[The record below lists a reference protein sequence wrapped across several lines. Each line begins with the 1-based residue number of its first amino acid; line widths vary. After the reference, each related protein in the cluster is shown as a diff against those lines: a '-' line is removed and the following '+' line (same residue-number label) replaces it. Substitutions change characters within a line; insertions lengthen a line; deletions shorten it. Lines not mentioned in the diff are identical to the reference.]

1 MRARC
6 VRDTLMSTSIA
17 IFAIACN
24 HDPHGL
30 GGGSFGS
37 GQTGGEG
44 EASSD
49 GDADGGESSGAAGEE
64 DTAAP
69 DSEGGDTAPA
79 DGSTSSDPS
88 GGPTTS
94 ADSGPDSAGDSGSGD
109 DIGECSNFTS
119 VMQFHTYLNT
129 ERNQYGSGFMP
140 HDRWKGYPWE
150 GEYHQ
155 DFTFSIPF
163 AWDDGLAA
171 QAQAEADA
179 LAAGGSPSGH
189 QQNGSNGLPFCPAAP
204 FWIDGINT
212 ASWKIS
218 FAEHETDWMP
228 PPAHPDSC
236 PAPFAISAD
245 NQHARMG
252 LFYHDFGGDG
262 PAINKVGV
270 GAAVGADCEVWWVL
284 QFGP

>member
-1 MRARC
+1 MRAR
-6 VRDTLMSTSIA
+6 SIL
-17 IFAIACN
+17 FGSFVVACN

-30 GGGSFGS
+30 GGNSFGS
-37 GQTGGEG
+37 GQSGGDEA

-49 GDADGGESSGAAGEE
+49 GDESGGGDTSGAGEE
-64 DTAAP
+64 DTAPAES
-69 DSEGGDTAPA
+69 DGGDTAPS
-79 DGSTSSDPS
+79 DTTGGDPS
-88 GGPTTS
+88 GGSSATTDPS
-94 ADSGPDSAGDSGSGD
+94 SGSAGDTGSGD
-109 DIGECSNFTS
+109 EVGECSNFTS

-129 ERNQYGSGFMP
+129 ERNQYGTGFMP
-140 HDRWKGYPWE
+140 HQRYKGYPWQGE
-150 GEYHQ
+150 GH
-155 DFTFSIPF
+155 DMFTFSIPF
-163 AWDDGLAA
+163 NWDDGLAA
-171 QAQAEADA
+171 SAQAEAES
-179 LAAGGSPSGH
+179 LAAGAAPTGH

-212 ASWKIS
+212 SAWKIS

-228 PPAHPDSC
+228 PPDHVDSC
-236 PAPFAISAD
+236 PAPFALSAD

-270 GAAVGADCEVWWVL
+270 GAAVGEDCEVWWVL